1 METSFAEK
9 SVECGIDLV
18 NSDDPFKHAVCSLI
32 PRLPSHQ
39 DTGTI
44 RNQEAG
50 KERAYQRDIALGRT
64 NVGGEEG

>member
-9 SVECGIDLV
+9 SVECGADLG
-18 NSDDPFKHAVCSLI
+18 NREDPFKKCYCLV

-44 RNQEAG
+44 RNQETR
-50 KERAYQRDIALGRT
+50 KERAYQRNIVLGRT
-64 NVGGEEG
+64 NAGGEEG